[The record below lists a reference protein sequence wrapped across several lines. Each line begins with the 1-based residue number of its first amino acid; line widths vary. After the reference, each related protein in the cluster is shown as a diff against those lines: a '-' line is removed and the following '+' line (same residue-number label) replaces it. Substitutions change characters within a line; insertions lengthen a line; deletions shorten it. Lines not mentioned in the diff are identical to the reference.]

1 MTPHT
6 ENILTWCISMYH
18 VIALKQT
25 RGIKN
30 VTPKAAKK
38 SSSNGQRAT
47 GNEERVRKIAKIGN
61 LLACESQLG
70 S

>member
-1 MTPHT
+1 
-6 ENILTWCISMYH
+6 MYH